1 MPHEY
6 FGRPEAAKRK
16 PTGRRIPCRSRL
28 SLWEWQSFRS
38 YPFSRDSRG
47 SSAHPTIPPQVSCC
61 PWTSTRGRPWRHP
74 SLRSVSRWNRG
85 FECRASRIAVRHVFP
100 AAMNNGGGIFIL
112 ASLDERLDLSDNS
125 DLPCSFSQF
134 IQRYNVERVIPH
146 RRAVFVTEPVS
157 TYSSSHFWRI
167 RISSFMQ
174 RRYGLR
180 FANEKKKCSVSI
192 DTLQLNT
199 TPLFSHLLNTSL
211 SIYTLLRSHS

>member
-1 MPHEY
+1 MPYDGSWWKRGGGCCLPPSLRSLRQSSSRRRYMPHEY

-100 AAMNNGGGIFIL
+100 AAMNNGGGIWLSGCCRWKKSAGRRNKFLATFHNSFDLMLFNTRHTVMPESFIL
-112 ASLDERLDLSDNS
+112 FLS
-125 DLPCSFSQF
+125 
-134 IQRYNVERVIPH
+134 R
-146 RRAVFVTEPVS
+146 
-157 TYSSSHFWRI
+157 
-167 RISSFMQ
+167 
-174 RRYGLR
+174 
-180 FANEKKKCSVSI
+180 
-192 DTLQLNT
+192 
-199 TPLFSHLLNTSL
+199 
-211 SIYTLLRSHS
+211 

>member
-100 AAMNNGGGIFIL
+100 AAMNNGGGIWLSGCCRWKKSAGRRNKFL
-112 ASLDERLDLSDNS
+112 ATFHNSFDLMLFNTRHTVM
-125 DLPCSFSQF
+125 PESF
-134 IQRYNVERVIPH
+134 N
-146 RRAVFVTEPVS
+146 
-157 TYSSSHFWRI
+157 
-167 RISSFMQ
+167 
-174 RRYGLR
+174 
-180 FANEKKKCSVSI
+180 
-192 DTLQLNT
+192 
-199 TPLFSHLLNTSL
+199 LFL
-211 SIYTLLRSHS
+211 SR